1 MRLVDA
7 TAARALGEAR
17 GSHRRVQRIAQKDGV
32 PRGGG
37 HRAAAAAGG
46 DDAFK
51 RALRES
57 LTQSVLTNQG
67 MLALDVDC
75 EFDPFLLPRWKSVG
89 SRDQIGRYKRIAS
102 RNGE

>member
-46 DDAFK
+46 DKMHSSARF
-51 RALRES
+51 E
-57 LTQSVLTNQG
+57 N
-67 MLALDVDC
+67 
-75 EFDPFLLPRWKSVG
+75 P
-89 SRDQIGRYKRIAS
+89 
-102 RNGE
+102 